1 MPGPGGTACRQ
12 GRGPA
17 AQFPCW
23 NRNAERTFPAGARWS
38 PQVAGCWERKAGGLL
53 GAESRRAAP
62 AGGRRHDSQVLQQRL
77 WAPSPPPPPKS
88 LSFPL
93 PPSRPAWSRA
103 VPSIQVP
110 GSALIPSVS
119 PPCNSDQKARLST
132 ESGPAPPLP
141 AALQG
146 PTSLGVRAQ
155 FLPWPTSPCT
165 TCPCPP
171 CLPFLLLFPS
181 LLCCKQ
187 ASSLFFQQP
196 GTVLPQGLCT
206 GLCSLPGKP
215 FTGTSQVAP
224 LVKNPPAMQETP
236 VPFLGQEGPLEKN
249 MHPTPVFL
257 PGEFPWTEETG
268 GLQSVDSQRVGHTEQ
283 LSTSTDPF
291 TSSNILFT
299 RHLLRKA
306 FAEPPV

>member
-1 MPGPGGTACRQ
+1 MEPVG
-12 GRGPA
+12 
-17 AQFPCW
+17 
-23 NRNAERTFPAGARWS
+23 
-38 PQVAGCWERKAGGLL
+38 GGLA

-62 AGGRRHDSQVLQQRL
+62 AGGGRHDSQVRRQRL
-77 WAPSPPPPPKS
+77 WAPSPPPHPKS
-88 LSFPL
+88 HSFPL
-93 PPSRPAWSRA
+93 PPSCPAWSRA

-119 PPCNSDQKARLST
+119 PPRNSHQRAHLST
-132 ESGPAPPLP
+132 KSGPSPPLP

-146 PTSLGVRAQ
+146 PTSLWVRAQ

-165 TCPCPP
+165 TCLCPP

-187 ASSLFFQQP
+187 ASSLFFQQS

-206 GLCSLPGKP
+206 GLCSLPGKS

-224 LVKNPPAMQETP
+224 LVKNPPAIQETLVRFLDQE
-236 VPFLGQEGPLEKN
+236 VPLKKD

-257 PGEFPWTEETG
+257 PGEFPWTEDTG
-268 GLQSVDSQRVGHTEQ
+268 GLQSMDSQSWTH
-283 LSTSTDPF
+283 
-291 TSSNILFT
+291 
-299 RHLLRKA
+299 
-306 FAEPPV
+306 